1 MHDLAPE
8 AVQSVL
14 YPLLEPLEL
23 VLDLRVYLE
32 GLYLFLNALQEELLY
47 FVGSRFLH

>member
-1 MHDLAPE
+1 MHDLAPQ

-14 YPLLEPLEL
+14 YPMLEPLEL

-32 GLYLFLNALQEELLY
+32 GLYLFLDAFQEEFLHV
-47 FVGSRFLH
+47 VGCRFLN